1 MSVEQAS
8 KDLDMLMTTPVY
20 YSWWQTLIIG
30 GFASS
35 FICVVGF
42 YGFVLP
48 ALLRPHHPHFCW
60 LLILRSFIDA
70 VVAAPLGALLCGIQ
84 MLSARN
90 DMFSNVFEIAV
101 ACIISFI
108 AAGLASTGVFC
119 YTALVSGGVVLIL
132 PVRLIEQAGL
142 SLRGRVG

>member
-42 YGFVLP
+42 YGYV
-48 ALLRPHHPHFCW
+48 ALSSCLVIC
-60 LLILRSFIDA
+60 
-70 VVAAPLGALLCGIQ
+70 C
-84 MLSARN
+84 SA
-90 DMFSNVFEIAV
+90 D
-101 ACIISFI
+101 
-108 AAGLASTGVFC
+108 G
-119 YTALVSGGVVLIL
+119 
-132 PVRLIEQAGL
+132 
-142 SLRGRVG
+142 